1 MQTLIIGKLHKR
13 AVRASGQ
20 LVVAEEDDNTLVA
33 TAQNGKSSEAFNIL
47 VRRHRA
53 KMLRAALRITRN
65 EADAEDIVQQSFQ
78 KAFLH
83 LQQFEGH
90 SSFST
95 WLTRIAM
102 NEALMWLR
110 RRGSR
115 VEIPLEQSNAENGG
129 TVSLDFPDSRLNPEE
144 SCAQDER
151 KEILSA
157 ALNQLSPTL
166 RKAIQLRELSE
177 LSTEETARVLGLSV
191 AAVKARAFH
200 GRRKLQKVLKRW
212 MSRTDARDGAATI
225 ESCQTTWSPLDAV
238 ETGTKGERTW
248 SR

>member
-1 MQTLIIGKLHKR
+1 MLLKVADENEEAQTKDVSLDDRTANDTLLVIAAK
-13 AVRASGQ
+13 SGDSQ
-20 LVVAEEDDNTLVA
+20 
-33 TAQNGKSSEAFNIL
+33 AFEVL

-53 KMLRAALRITRN
+53 KMLRAALRFTRN

-78 KAFLH
+78 KAFVH

-95 WLTRIAM
+95 WLTCIAM
-102 NEALMWLR
+102 NEALMWFR
-110 RRGSR
+110 RRGST
-115 VEIPLEQSNAENGG
+115 VEIPLEESNAENGA

-166 RKAIQLRELSE
+166 RKTIELRELGE
-177 LSTEETARVLGLSV
+177 LSTEEAARVMGLSV
-191 AAVKARAFH
+191 TAVKGRAFH
-200 GRRKLQKVLKRW
+200 ARRKLQKVLKRW
-212 MSRTDARDGAATI
+212 MSRTDGSRWRRDHRVI
-225 ESCQTTWSPLDAV
+225 SQNPV
-238 ETGTKGERTW
+238 P
-248 SR
+248 SRCS

>member
-1 MQTLIIGKLHKR
+1 MQTELIAKLHKSAVRTSAHR
-13 AVRASGQ
+13 AVP
-20 LVVAEEDDNTLVA
+20 EEDDTALVA
-33 TAQNGKSSEAFNIL
+33 AAQSGGSTEAFNIL

-53 KMLRAALRITRN
+53 KMLRAAMRFTRN
-65 EADAEDIVQQSFQ
+65 EADAEDVVQQSFQ

-110 RRGSR
+110 RRGST
-115 VEIPLEQSNAENGG
+115 VEIPLEESNAENGA

-157 ALNQLSPTL
+157 ALNELSPAL
-166 RKAIQLRELSE
+166 RKAIQLRELGE
-177 LSTEETARVLGLSV
+177 LSTEETARVMGLSV
-191 AAVKARAFH
+191 AAVKGRAFH
-200 GRRKLQKVLKRW
+200 GRRKLQTILKRW
-212 MSRTDARDGAATI
+212 MSRTDGSR
-225 ESCQTTWSPLDAV
+225 
-238 ETGTKGERTW
+238 W
-248 SR
+248 SRDHRVISQNPVPSPCS